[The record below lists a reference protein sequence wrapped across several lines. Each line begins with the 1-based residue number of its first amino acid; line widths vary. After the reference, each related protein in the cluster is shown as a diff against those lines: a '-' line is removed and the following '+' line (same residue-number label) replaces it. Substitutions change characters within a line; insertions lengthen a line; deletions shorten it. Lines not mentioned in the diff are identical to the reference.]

1 MLKRLFSLIF
11 LLGMGIQGWA
21 QEFNCKVVLR
31 YDKINNVDKAV
42 FVSMEKALN
51 ELMNNHKWATEDF
64 GATEKIDCN
73 IMLNITSGNVN
84 GNEETFG
91 ATLNIQ
97 ATRPVY
103 NSAYTTNLI
112 NYIDRDVVFQY
123 SQSSPLY
130 FDDNQVTGTNPM
142 ISNLSA
148 IMAFYA
154 YIVLALDY
162 DSYSL
167 NGGTPYLKKAQNI
180 VNNAPEGKGVSGW
193 KAMESNKNRYWLADQ
208 MLSPRFTN
216 VRSYWYMMHRESL
229 DSMAM
234 KPVESR
240 TRILVNLRKLYDVN
254 RENPN
259 SILVQFFFN
268 AKSQEMQNL
277 LAQAPRQERAQYVT
291 LLTAM
296 DVPNAPKYNSYR

>member
-1 MLKRLFSLIF
+1 MTIL
-11 LLGMGIQGWA
+11 
-21 QEFNCKVVLR
+21 
-31 YDKINNVDKAV
+31 VD
-42 FVSMEKALN
+42 L
-51 ELMNNHKWATEDF
+51 
-64 GATEKIDCN
+64 
-73 IMLNITSGNVN
+73 
-84 GNEETFG
+84 
-91 ATLNIQ
+91 
-97 ATRPVY
+97 
-103 NSAYTTNLI
+103 
-112 NYIDRDVVFQY
+112 
-123 SQSSPLY
+123 
-130 FDDNQVTGTNPM
+130 
-142 ISNLSA
+142 
-148 IMAFYA
+148 
-154 YIVLALDY
+154 
-162 DSYSL
+162 
-167 NGGTPYLKKAQNI
+167 
-180 VNNAPEGKGVSGW
+180 SGW

-277 LAQAPRQERAQYVT
+277 LAQAPKQERAQYVT

>member
-1 MLKRLFSLIF
+1 MLKRLFSLLFI
-11 LLGMGIQGWA
+11 LSMGIQGWT
-21 QEFNCKVVLR
+21 QEFNCKVALR
-31 YDKINNVDKAV
+31 YDKINTVDKAV

-64 GATEKIDCN
+64 AATEKIDCN
-73 IMLNITSGNVN
+73 IMLNITSNNVN
-84 GNEETFG
+84 GNEETYG

-112 NYIDRDVVFQY
+112 NFIDKEVVFQY
-123 SQSSPLY
+123 SQASPLY

-162 DSYSL
+162 DSFSP
-167 NGGTPYLKKAQNI
+167 NGGTPYFKKAQNI
-180 VNNAPEGKGVSGW
+180 VNNAPEGKGISGW
-193 KAMESNKNRYWLADQ
+193 KAMESTKNRYWLADQ
-208 MLSPRFTN
+208 MLSPRFTG

-259 SILVQFFFN
+259 SILLQFFFN

-277 LAQAPRQERAQYVT
+277 LAQAPKQERAQYVT

-296 DVPNAPKYNSYR
+296 DVPNAAKYNSYR

>member
-1 MLKRLFSLIF
+1 MLKLLLSTIF
-11 LLGMGIQGWA
+11 VLGLGLQGWA

-64 GATEKIDCN
+64 GPTEKIDCN

-162 DSYSL
+162 DSFSP

-208 MLSPRFTN
+208 LLSPRFTA

-229 DSMAM
+229 DSMAL

-277 LAQAPRQERAQYVT
+277 LAQAPKQERAQYVT